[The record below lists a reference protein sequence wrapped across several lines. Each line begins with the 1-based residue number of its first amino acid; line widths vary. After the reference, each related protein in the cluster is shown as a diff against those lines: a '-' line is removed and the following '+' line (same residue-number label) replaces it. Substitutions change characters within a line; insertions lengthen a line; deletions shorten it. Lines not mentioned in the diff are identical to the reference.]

1 MPVCSRCGK
10 SLRAEMR
17 PVALTCWHLYCLSCS
32 KAAKVCHLDTTPT
45 TSVTDFTQQ
54 VGQLMQSYNTVY
66 FARELQ
72 AFRETINVNCVDCPR
87 GLDCCIRGECVYSHP
102 TDSGASRAQDWKCV
116 QCCVTVES
124 EACPFCMQARPTLH
138 SQTKRVNLREG
149 LVVVVLFLSVLIA
162 KLLLSTQ
169 TS

>member
-1 MPVCSRCGK
+1 
-10 SLRAEMR
+10 LN
-17 PVALTCWHLYCLSCS
+17 
-32 KAAKVCHLDTTPT
+32 TTPT

-72 AFRETINVNCVDCPR
+72 AFRETVNVNCVDYPR

-102 TDSGASRAQDWKCV
+102 IDSGASRAQDWKCA

-138 SQTKRVNLREG
+138 SQTI
-149 LVVVVLFLSVLIA
+149 VLIVELSPILTISVSLSI
-162 KLLLSTQ
+162 LLCLIDRIYS
-169 TS
+169 SLKFLFDIHRISHPPDPCIILAI